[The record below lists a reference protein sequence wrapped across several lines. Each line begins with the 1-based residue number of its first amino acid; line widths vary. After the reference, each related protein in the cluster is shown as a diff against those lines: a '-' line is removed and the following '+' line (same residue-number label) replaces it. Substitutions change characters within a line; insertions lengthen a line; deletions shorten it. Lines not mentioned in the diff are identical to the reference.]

1 MARDILFVLKENFPD
16 GPGVPY
22 FCPDCAYING
32 VLGYFPKLRHDLD
45 VRYVDFPRPRK
56 DIVELIGPDHQGCP
70 VLVLGAPP
78 PMDAMELCTGQVNGR
93 FFISGPK
100 AISQYWSHVQG
111 ISRPH

>member
-1 MARDILFVLKENFPD
+1 MARDILFVLKENFSD

-22 FCPDCAYING
+22 FCPDCAYITG
-32 VLGYFPKLRHDLD
+32 VLTYFPKLRHNLD
-45 VRYVDFPRPRK
+45 VRYVEFARPRK
-56 DIVELIGPDHQGCP
+56 EIVDLIGTEHQGSP

-78 PMDAMELCTGQVNGR
+78 PMDAMELCTGQVNGH

-100 AISQYWSHVQG
+100 AISQYWSHVHA